1 MRISVERIF
10 KKEIYTG
17 HYCSLTGFRVL
28 KVCRSKCESVKNSN
42 IFLAPHIFY
51 NIEYLLHDRFPWK
64 KMKIKGKP
72 ILYLKGEIHFT
83 N

>member
-10 KKEIYTG
+10 KKEIYIG
-17 HYCSLTGFRVL
+17 YYCSLTGFRVL
-28 KVCRSKCESVKNSN
+28 KVCRSKCESVNSN
-42 IFLAPHIFY
+42 IFLAPHILY